1 MVLAQGLLL
10 CAYTV
15 TTIAV
20 LKRAGWITYVSLS
33 LCLSLS
39 LSFSGHD
46 EACSFMNR
54 LYVNLSITIYEAA
67 VGLIDLWCHMLFKLY
82 KMKLKF

>member
-1 MVLAQGLLL
+1 MYLFPFV
-10 CAYTV
+10 CV
-15 TTIAV
+15 
-20 LKRAGWITYVSLS
+20 
-33 LCLSLS
+33 CLS

-82 KMKLKF
+82 KIKLKF